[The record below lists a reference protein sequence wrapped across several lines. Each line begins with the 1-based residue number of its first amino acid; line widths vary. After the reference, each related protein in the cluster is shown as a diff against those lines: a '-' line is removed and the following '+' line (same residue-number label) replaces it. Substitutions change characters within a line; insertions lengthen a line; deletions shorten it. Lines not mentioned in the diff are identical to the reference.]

1 MIVVGLDLHVRNSF
15 LHVEDGDGRR
25 LKRGRVGNS
34 LAELAQFL
42 GALEPRLT
50 QAPREPVRV
59 VMESTTNS
67 RAMYGLLNDY
77 ARAAGVEL
85 SAQVLDARRLR
96 VIAQSVSKCDKL
108 DAAVLAELARS
119 NLTLPACYVP
129 DDAVFALREHLRA
142 RADLV
147 RIRTMLKNRVHA
159 LLHRRGLPPAGDP
172 FGRAGRAALAGLALD
187 AAGRAILDRYLAQL
201 DAIER
206 AVRESTR
213 ELRELSCDGG
223 DGDGDGGGGG
233 GRWCKP
239 LALLC
244 TMPGVGLI
252 HGLTILAELGD
263 IDRFRSR
270 AAVSNWAGLVPVV
283 RDSNHKRFAG
293 HITRRGSAHLRATM
307 TEAAWSAV
315 RTGGRTGG
323 RTRCRRYGAIFHRIG
338 RAKCKQVAIIAVAR
352 RMLEDAWMMLKR
364 DEEFRDEVSRDDVFR
379 NDDERRDDD
388 DDECRDR
395 SSTQMPATA
404 SAAQAADEI
413 ATRRT
418 PQAEPAVWA

>member
-42 GALEPRLT
+42 GALEPRH
-50 QAPREPVRV
+50 EPMRV

-77 ARAAGVEL
+77 ARAAGVAL

-119 NLTLPACYVP
+119 NLKLPACYVP

-172 FGRAGRAALAGLALD
+172 FGRAGRAALAALALD

-201 DAIER
+201 DAIEQ
-206 AVRESTR
+206 AVRASTR
-213 ELRELSCDGG
+213 ELRELSCD
-223 DGDGDGGGGG
+223 DVA
-233 GRWCKP
+233 RWRRP

-263 IDRFRSR
+263 VDRFRSR

-315 RTGGRTGG
+315 RAGP
-323 RTRCRRYGAIFHRIG
+323 RCRRYGAIFHRIG
-338 RAKCKQVAIIAVAR
+338 RVKCKQVAIIAVAR

-364 DEEFRDEVSRDDVFR
+364 DEVFRDDDDDVFR
-379 NDDERRDDD
+379 NDDDERRDEYDD
-388 DDECRDR
+388 DACRDR
-395 SSTQMPATA
+395 SSTQMPAIA
-404 SAAQAADEI
+404 SAPAADGI

>member
-15 LHVEDGDGRR
+15 LHVEDDAGRR

-34 LAELAQFL
+34 LAEVAQFL
-42 GALEPRLT
+42 GALEPRL
-50 QAPREPVRV
+50 AEHREPMRV

-77 ARAAGVEL
+77 ARAAGVAL

-119 NLTLPACYVP
+119 NLKLPACYVP
-129 DDAVFALREHLRA
+129 DDAVFGLREHLRA
-142 RADLV
+142 RGDLV

-159 LLHRRGLPPAGDP
+159 LLHRRGVPPPGDP
-172 FGRAGRAALAGLALD
+172 FSRAGRGTLAGLALD
-187 AAGRAILDRYLAQL
+187 AAGRSILDRYLAQL

-213 ELRELSCDGG
+213 ELRELSCG
-223 DGDGDGGGGG
+223 DAS
-233 GRWCKP
+233 RWRRP

-263 IDRFRSR
+263 VARFRSR

-307 TEAAWSAV
+307 TEAAWSAI
-315 RTGGRTGG
+315 RTG
-323 RTRCRRYGAIFHRIG
+323 CRRYRAIFHRIS
-338 RAKCKQVAIIAVAR
+338 RVKCKQIAIIAVAR

-364 DEEFRDEVSRDDVFR
+364 DEVFRDDDVFR
-379 NDDERRDDD
+379 NDDGRDDD

-395 SSTQMPATA
+395 SSTQMPALA
-404 SAAQAADEI
+404 SAQAAGGI

-418 PQAEPAVWA
+418 PQAEPAV

>member
-34 LAELAQFL
+34 LAEVAEFL
-42 GALEPRLT
+42 GAFEPRLA
-50 QAPREPVRV
+50 QRREPVRV

-67 RAMYGLLNDY
+67 RAMYGLLHDY

-85 SAQVLDARRLR
+85 SAQVLDARKLQ

-119 NLTLPACYVP
+119 NLKLPACYVP

-172 FGRAGRAALAGLALD
+172 FGRAGRAALAGLSLD
-187 AAGRAILDRYLAQL
+187 AAGRSILDRYLAQL

-213 ELRELSCDGG
+213 ELRELSCGGGGDGG
-223 DGDGDGGGGG
+223 DDGAGAT
-233 GRWCKP
+233 RWRRP

-283 RDSNHKRFAG
+283 RDSNQKRFAG

-315 RTGGRTGG
+315 RTGGRT
-323 RTRCRRYGAIFHRIG
+323 RCRRYGSIFNRIG
-338 RAKCKQVAIIAVAR
+338 RAKCKQIAIIAVAR

-364 DEEFRDEVSRDDVFR
+364 DEVFRDDVFR

-388 DDECRDR
+388 DDACRDR

-404 SAAQAADEI
+404 SAAPAAGGI

>member
-15 LHVEDGDGRR
+15 LHVEDADGRR
-25 LKRGRVGNS
+25 LKRGRVGNT
-34 LAELAQFL
+34 LAEVAQFL

-50 QAPREPVRV
+50 RPPREPLRV
-59 VMESTTNS
+59 VLESTTNS
-67 RAMYGLLNDY
+67 RAMCGLLNDY

-85 SAQVLDARRLR
+85 SAQVLDARKLR

-119 NLTLPACYVP
+119 NLKLPACYVP

-172 FGRAGRAALAGLALD
+172 FGRAGRATLAGLTLD
-187 AAGRAILDRYLAQL
+187 AAGRSILDRYLAQL

-213 ELRELSCDGG
+213 ELRELSCDDDNGA
-223 DGDGDGGGGG
+223 
-233 GRWCKP
+233 RWRRP
-239 LALLC
+239 LAVLC

-263 IDRFRSR
+263 VARFRSR

-315 RTGGRTGG
+315 RTG
-323 RTRCRRYGAIFHRIG
+323 RCRRYGAIFNRIG

-364 DEEFRDEVSRDDVFR
+364 DDVFRDDVFR
-379 NDDERRDDD
+379 DD
-388 DDECRDR
+388 DDEGRDP
-395 SSTQMPATA
+395 SSPQTA
-404 SAAQAADEI
+404 AIELAAEAADGI
-413 ATRRT
+413 ARHRT
-418 PQAEPAVWA
+418 PQAEPAV

>member
-34 LAELAQFL
+34 LAEVAQFL
-42 GALEPRLT
+42 GALEPRLA

-67 RAMYGLLNDY
+67 RAMYGLLHDY

-119 NLTLPACYVP
+119 NLKLPACYVP

-147 RIRTMLKNRVHA
+147 RVRTMLKNRVHA

-206 AVRESTR
+206 AVRDSTR
-213 ELRELSCDGG
+213 ELRELASDDGG
-223 DGDGDGGGGG
+223 GDACGGGGG
-233 GRWCKP
+233 GARWRRP

-315 RTGGRTGG
+315 RTGGR
-323 RTRCRRYGAIFHRIG
+323 CRRYRAIFHRIG

-364 DEEFRDEVSRDDVFR
+364 DEVFRDEVSRDDDVFR
-379 NDDERRDDD
+379 NDDERRDD

-395 SSTQMPATA
+395 SSTQMPAIA
-404 SAAQAADEI
+404 SAQAADEI